1 MRPAIFTAAVIAAGV
16 SALSAWA
23 ADTRPSF
30 HGLGDLPGGEFG
42 SRASAISADGTTV
55 IGSSVYA
62 EEPGSGGIPPVS
74 RYGPFRWSETEGMVP
89 LDPLSG
95 MDYDYN
101 YARALSGDGSV
112 IAGHATTP
120 PSLWPLTDPLPR
132 QAFRWTE
139 GTGAVGLGYFEGST
153 WESSRATGVSADG
166 SVVVGGSYGASNF
179 EAFRWTESGGME
191 ALGVLAGSDSTEA
204 TAVSANA
211 SVVVGRAF
219 NQDEVLEQTAFSV
232 QAFRWTQSG
241 GMEGLGF
248 LDGLTASQATA
259 VSADGSAVVGVAHK
273 ARSDPFMWPQESIGV
288 AFRWT
293 ESDGMVPLEVYWED
307 TPDGRVIV
315 GGGLSRAQG
324 VSGDGSIIVGATRF
338 GDEFTDPAEA
348 FIWTEADGMRSL
360 QDFLVAECGLD
371 LTGWTLTDASG
382 ISADGL
388 TIVGT
393 GINPDGFDEAWIA
406 TVPEPAALLLLA
418 ACWAML
424 LRRRR
429 SA

>member
-1 MRPAIFTAAVIAAGV
+1 MRPATLTAAVIAAGV
-16 SALSAWA
+16 FALSAWA
-23 ADTRPSF
+23 AETRPSF

-42 SRASAISADGTTV
+42 SRANAVSADGTTV
-55 IGSSVYA
+55 IGSSIYA

-74 RYGPFRWSETEGMVP
+74 RYGPFRWSAREGMVP
-89 LDPLSG
+89 LEPLSG
-95 MDYDYN
+95 TDYDYN
-101 YARALSGDGSV
+101 YARALSGDGSA
-112 IAGHATTP
+112 IAGHASTP
-120 PSLWPLTDPLPR
+120 PPVWPITDPFPR
-132 QAFRWTE
+132 QAFRWTQ
-139 GTGAVGLGYFEGST
+139 GTGAVGLGYFEGGT
-153 WESSRATGVSADG
+153 WESSRATGVCADG
-166 SVVVGGSYGASNF
+166 SAVVGESYAASNF
-179 EAFRWTESGGME
+179 EAFRWTQSGGMQG
-191 ALGVLAGSDSTEA
+191 LGVLSGSDSTEA

-211 SVVVGRAF
+211 SVVVGTAF
-219 NQDEVLEQTAFSV
+219 NQDEVLEQTPFSV
-232 QAFRWTQSG
+232 QAFRWTESG

-248 LDGLTASQATA
+248 LDGLTASRATG
-259 VSADGSAVVGVAHK
+259 VSADGSAVVGVACK
-273 ARSDPFMWPQESIGV
+273 ARSDPFMWPRESVSV

-293 ESDGMVPLEVYWED
+293 ESDGMVPLEVYWAD

-315 GGGLSRAQG
+315 GGRLSEAHG

-338 GDEFTDPAEA
+338 GSEPTDPAEA
-348 FIWTEADGMRSL
+348 FIWTEADGKRSL
-360 QDFLVAECGLD
+360 EDFLVGDCGLD
-371 LTGWTLTDASG
+371 LTDWTLTGASG

-418 ACWAML
+418 ACCPML